1 MRTIGRGFRSLSF
14 ALALT
19 AVVAVPA
26 AAQRHVRRAR
36 QASTMGD
43 APTARAI
50 PARCN
55 GDACAEDY
63 ELAVVAALF
72 PFDDGLT
79 HGPAVLTLVIE
90 NRGTTRAPLAMLDV
104 APLMRN
110 VAAHHSAVAALE
122 PGERT
127 VVEVPIEMGPGG
139 APCIAITVGPSLMP
153 TPTQSLFYAST
164 AIIGPVAAQ

>member
-1 MRTIGRGFRSLSF
+1 MRIIGRGFRSLSL

-19 AVVAVPA
+19 TIAAVPA
-26 AAQRHVRRAR
+26 AAQRHVRRSR
-36 QASTMGD
+36 QASTVDD
-43 APTARAI
+43 APAARVI

-72 PFDDGLT
+72 PYDDGLT

-90 NRGTTRAPLAMLDV
+90 NRGTTAAPLSMVNV

-110 VAAHHSAVAALE
+110 VAAHHSAISALE

-127 VVEVPIEMGPGG
+127 VIEVPIEMGPDG
-139 APCIAITVGPSLMP
+139 APCIAITVAPSLVP
-153 TPTQSLFYAST
+153 SPTQSLFYAST
-164 AIIGPVAAQ
+164 AIVGPSVAQ

>member
-1 MRTIGRGFRSLSF
+1 MRSIARGFRTFSL

-19 AVVAVPA
+19 TIAAAPAV
-26 AAQRHVRRAR
+26 AQRHVHRA
-36 QASTMGD
+36 SPVGD
-43 APTARAI
+43 APAARVI

-55 GDACAEDY
+55 GGACDEDY
-63 ELAVVAALF
+63 ELAVVATLF

-90 NRGTTRAPLAMLDV
+90 NRGTTAAPLAMLNV

-110 VAAHHSAVAALE
+110 VAAHHTAVAALE

-127 VVEVPIEMGPGG
+127 VVEVPIEMGPDGM
-139 APCIAITVGPSLMP
+139 PCIAITVAPSLTP

-164 AIIGPVAAQ
+164 AIVGPSVAQ